1 MKKKDSNWVLPIFVS
16 LLIIIGLILGLVFGL
31 KKEDYRH
38 YPKIAVAT
46 MTKEP
51 VNFDI
56 WLDYFL
62 KNLKINK
69 IYLRIEN
76 TYSLKSLIT
85 KYQNKYP
92 GKIDAYFIDNVDNK
106 NTYDNQQDRQNK
118 FIDKIKSDAK
128 SNNIDFIL
136 HVDDDELFWVNPK
149 YKHIQDFFY
158 TLDDN
163 VENVHFTNIEAI
175 YPDKAQTC
183 FSTSKFYNCSRGGDC
198 KSYANGKSAGNFSS
212 HGYRLR
218 LHGPHNFSGKTLNVS
233 EDDALVLHF
242 ESCNFGKWWQKFKN
256 LSNID
261 KKTYNNI
268 PFDFYKKSI
277 NLIRDC
283 KKDENSCQ
291 LEAKKYWRKNK
302 VDPYYKSKSRGLMQI
317 DRHLRR

>member
-1 MKKKDSNWVLPIFVS
+1 MKKRKDNWIIPVII
-16 LLIIIGLILGLVFGL
+16 LLLLIIGLILGLIFGL
-31 KKEDYRH
+31 SKGEDYRH
-38 YPKIAVAT
+38 YPKVAIAT

-62 KNLKINK
+62 ENVKADK

-76 TYSLKSLIT
+76 TPNVKPLISE
-85 KYQNKYP
+85 YQNRYP
-92 GKIDAYFIDNVDNK
+92 GKIDADFVDNVDNK
-106 NTYDNQQDRQNK
+106 NTYDNQQDRQNR

-128 SNNIDFIL
+128 ANKIDFIVHL
-136 HVDDDELFWVNPK
+136 DDDELFWVNSKK

-158 TLDDN
+158 KLDDN
-163 VENVHFTNIEAI
+163 VENVHFTNIEAV
-175 YPDKAQTC
+175 YPDNAQTC
-183 FSTSKFYNCSRGGDC
+183 FSTSKFYNCNRGGDC

-212 HGYRLR
+212 HAYRLR
-218 LHGPHNFSGKTLNVS
+218 LNGPHFFSGKNENIS

-261 KKTYNNI
+261 KKTFNKI

-277 NLIRDC
+277 KLIKNC
-283 KKDENSCQ
+283 NKDENTCK
-291 LEAKKYWRKNK
+291 LEAKNYWRKNK
-302 VDPYYKSKSRGLMQI
+302 IDPYYKSNNLMEI
-317 DRHLRR
+317 TRHLK